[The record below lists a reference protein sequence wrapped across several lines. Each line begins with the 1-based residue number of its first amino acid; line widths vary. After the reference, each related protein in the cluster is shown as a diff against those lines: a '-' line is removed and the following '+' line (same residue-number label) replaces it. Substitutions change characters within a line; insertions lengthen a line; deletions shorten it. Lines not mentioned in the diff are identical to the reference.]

1 MFSKGRAIRRWIA
14 MVLAVA
20 MVCGMVPWSTV
31 EAQAAA
37 QDVSVVQP
45 ETMYPEGITVNLY
58 DYWLTSQDAAD
69 DRYISSYDNAGINE
83 DHVLK
88 FSQGNLKGINKWTK
102 SARPHTGIV
111 QSTLGNDGFPK
122 LAYSSPLDH
131 LSDSNLSQ
139 GESLAYLFDGSS
151 SSSGGKQAYMNVGG
165 LLQQD
170 DQGYYYYD
178 SRDNFASF
186 DKESNLFQLYSQPAV
201 TDTKQVIGQF
211 FPFNTADEVFGDKK

>member
-1 MFSKGRAIRRWIA
+1 MFSKGRAVRRWIA
-14 MVLAVA
+14 VVLAVA

-111 QSTLGNDGFPK
+111 QSSLGDDGFPK

-151 SSSGGKQAYMNVGG
+151 SSSGIWGQKNN
-165 LLQQD
+165 LQQRG
-170 DQGYYYYD
+170 DQSLFWCQYD
-178 SRDNFASF
+178 HPF
-186 DKESNLFQLYSQPAV
+186 PAAGGWSV
-201 TDTKQVIGQF
+201 AGKYGERPGSSD
-211 FPFNTADEVFGDKK
+211 VFVHWG